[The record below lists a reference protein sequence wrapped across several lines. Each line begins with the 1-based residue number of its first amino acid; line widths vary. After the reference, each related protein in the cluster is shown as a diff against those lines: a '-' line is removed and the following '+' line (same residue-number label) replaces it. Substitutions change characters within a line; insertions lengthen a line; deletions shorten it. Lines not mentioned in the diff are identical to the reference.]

1 MAVKSLE
8 VELVGDLEQAR
19 QGVLGFQTNPN
30 IMTSETYTWAKLT
43 HPRLAVD
50 PIAKP
55 YL

>member
-1 MAVKSLE
+1 M
-8 VELVGDLEQAR
+8 GDLEQAR

-30 IMTSETYTWAKLT
+30 IMTSETYIWAKLT